1 MPGGA
6 LQVMVVD
13 TVVVVVVVAVVAV
26 AVVAVA
32 VVAVAV
38 AAAEEEVAMTETGAD
53 MEEGEQSVVYSPTG
67 TMVIYRKYNMN
78 IVVRQW
84 YSGELY
90 P

>member
-6 LQVMVVD
+6 LQVMVEN
-13 TVVVVVVVAVVAV
+13 TVVVVVVVAV
-26 AVVAVA
+26 
-32 VVAVAV
+32 V

-53 MEEGEQSVVYSPTG
+53 MEEGEQSVYLILALVNSPTG
-67 TMVIYRKYNMN
+67 TMVTYRKYNMN

>member
-6 LQVMVVD
+6 LQVIVENTVFVVM
-13 TVVVVVVVAVVAV
+13 AVVS
-26 AVVAVA
+26 VVS
-32 VVAVAV
+32 VVSG

-53 MEEGEQSVVYSPTG
+53 MEEGEQSVYLILALVNSPTG
-67 TMVIYRKYNMN
+67 TMVTYRKYNMN

>member
-6 LQVMVVD
+6 LQVMVEN

-26 AVVAVA
+26 VAA
-32 VVAVAV
+32 

-53 MEEGEQSVVYSPTG
+53 MEEGEQSVYLILALVNSPTG
-67 TMVIYRKYNMN
+67 TMVTYRKYNMN